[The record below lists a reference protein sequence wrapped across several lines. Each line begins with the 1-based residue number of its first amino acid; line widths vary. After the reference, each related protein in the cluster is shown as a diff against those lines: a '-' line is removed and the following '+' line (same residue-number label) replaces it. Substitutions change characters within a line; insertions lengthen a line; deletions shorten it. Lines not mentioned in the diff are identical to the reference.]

1 MIKEEIINN
10 IGFITVKNDS
20 HLTIIFS
27 MLGASIYA
35 IYYDGSLMTLSLK
48 NKKDFIN
55 KELYHGKTIGP
66 VCGRILNGKIGN
78 FQYDLNENNVTRHG
92 GDNGLSNQLFSY
104 EYSEK
109 NDTISVIFTF
119 KGFVVKYEIN
129 KKSDSFTID
138 YSYQGEAQPISLT
151 NHTFFILGDDFEH
164 LSLKVFTDYFV
175 EYDEKTLVPLRKR
188 EIIPCLDFN
197 KGKSLIKDISDPFL
211 MDSRTKGYD
220 HYLNFSKEKC
230 LSLKSRFYQLDIT
243 TSFNGVHI
251 YSDNYDFKE
260 ETIDHRTGLHKA
272 LAVEP
277 QDSPL
282 ERKIYDKENNYHRF
296 IKYCFD
302 KIQ

>member
-10 IGFITVKNDS
+10 IGFITIKNDS
-20 HLTIIFS
+20 HLTIVLS
-27 MLGASIYA
+27 NLGASIYA
-35 IYYDGSLMTLSLK
+35 IYYDDSLMTLSLK
-48 NKKDFIN
+48 SKDDFAN

-66 VCGRILNGKIGN
+66 VCGRILNGKINN
-78 FQYDLNENNVTRHG
+78 FQYDLNEKNVTRHG
-92 GDNGLSNQLFSY
+92 GDNGLSNQIFDY
-104 EYSEK
+104 EYHEK
-109 NDTISVIFTF
+109 NDTISVIFAF
-119 KGFVVKYEIN
+119 SDFVVKYEIDRED
-129 KKSDSFTID
+129 DSFVVD
-138 YSYQGEAQPISLT
+138 YFYKGKPQPVSLT
-151 NHTFFILGDDFEH
+151 NHTFFILGDGFDH
-164 LSLKVFTDYFV
+164 LSFKVSADYFV
-175 EYDEKTLVPLRKR
+175 EYDENTLVPLREK
-188 EIIPCLDFN
+188 EILPCLDFSE
-197 KGKSLIKDISDPFL
+197 GKCLIKDINDLYL

-230 LSLKSRFYQLDIT
+230 LSLKSRFYQLNIT
-243 TSFNGVHI
+243 TSFNGIHI

-260 ETIDHRTGLHKA
+260 ETIDHRTGLCKA